1 MENNQPKSAA
11 DFWQAWWDETQTN
24 DADYQQ
30 WANGQKQQQGQAED
44 WDERNQSA
52 AQAQLVRERGDY
64 RDQMTETR
72 SGNADTAGRGL
83 DYNDF
88 YNIDTA
94 HELEGAMQ
102 RAATQGVDY
111 GKPDKFQRFLE
122 QEAAA
127 GVGQV
132 EGKRSLSDRHQE
144 LRQQSQEAASLTER
158 RARAEQI
165 PAVKLYESAQ
175 EQQFRVEQERSV
187 KGQERSPARE
197 RLAEI
202 RQQHGI
208 SAMERPTEREQSKG
222 RGR

>member
-1 MENNQPKSAA
+1 MDSNQTKSAA

-24 DADYQQ
+24 DANYQQ
-30 WANGQKQQQGQAED
+30 WSDGQKQQKQQQGKE

-52 AQAQLVRERGDY
+52 AQAQLVRDRGDY
-64 RDQMTETR
+64 HDQMTETR

-122 QEAAA
+122 QEAEAR
-127 GVGQV
+127 VSQV
-132 EGKRSLSDRHQE
+132 EGRRSLSDRHQE
-144 LRQQSQEAASLTER
+144 LRQQSQEAANLTER
-158 RARAEQI
+158 GA
-165 PAVKLYESAQ
+165 
-175 EQQFRVEQERSV
+175 RVEQLNRF
-187 KGQERSPARE
+187 RR
-197 RLAEI
+197 
-202 RQQHGI
+202 
-208 SAMERPTEREQSKG
+208 
-222 RGR
+222 

>member
-1 MENNQPKSAA
+1 MDSNQTKSAA
-11 DFWQAWWDETQTN
+11 DFWQEWWDGTQTN

-52 AQAQLVRERGDY
+52 AQAQLVRDRGDY

-72 SGNADTAGRGL
+72 PGNADTAGRGL

-102 RAATQGVDY
+102 RAAAKGIDY

-158 RARAEQI
+158 GARAEQI

-175 EQQFRVEQERSV
+175 EQQFRVEQERSL

-208 SAMERPTEREQSKG
+208 SETDRTPEREQSKG

>member
-1 MENNQPKSAA
+1 MANVGFSETGIGRSWFEDNQ
-11 DFWQAWWDETQTN
+11 QHE
-24 DADYQQ
+24 ADYQDRLERSGIDRQ
-30 WANGQKQQQGQAED
+30 TDLAQDSRQHLMLERLSYADWQAEQQ
-44 WDERNQSA
+44 R
-52 AQAQLVRERGDY
+52 
-64 RDQMTETR
+64 ETR
-72 SGNADTAGRGL
+72 PPDAAGKGL
-83 DYNDF
+83 DRHDF

-158 RARAEQI
+158 GARAEQI

-175 EQQFRVEQERSV
+175 EQQFRVEQERSMR
-187 KGQERSPARE
+187 GQERSPARE
-197 RLAEI
+197 QLAEI

-208 SAMERPTEREQSKG
+208 SETDRADREPS
-222 RGR
+222 RGRSR